1 MNAGWQ
7 IGIICKISSGAGSNM
22 FKIRGCATVLW
33 YSLENS
39 HMDFY
44 SPALNFINHCDG
56 LENRW
61 KQGRLSQS
69 YGRWRGLEIWK
80 KSGFGI
86 LGVEELSKNGRKK
99 VNYRKAYLLSSS
111 LRELE
116 LHAGN
121 RCGFN
126 FVDLLRILQ
135 NWMVCKRVDPFI
147 GDWNFPLWFSFVAF
161 DYCVKE

>member
-7 IGIICKISSGAGSNM
+7 IGIICKISSGAGYNM

-61 KQGRLSQS
+61 KQGGLSQS
-69 YGRWRGLEIWK
+69 YGGWRWLEIWK

-86 LGVEELSKNGRKK
+86 LGVEELSKNGWKN
-99 VNYRKAYLLSSS
+99 VNYRKAYLS
-111 LRELE
+111 
-116 LHAGN
+116 AIP
-121 RCGFN
+121 
-126 FVDLLRILQ
+126 DLLFCFHPSCLKLYRRTSLICHMIWRVEACNIIKCLRIG
-135 NWMVCKRVDPFI
+135 M
-147 GDWNFPLWFSFVAF
+147 
-161 DYCVKE
+161 